1 MLLQRK
7 SNYTAAI
14 YLRISRDDGDKVESD
29 SIQNQRELI
38 REYLKKHPE
47 ITKTSEFVDD
57 GYSGTNFERPSF
69 IRMMSEIEK
78 RRIDCV
84 VVKDLSRFGR
94 NYIETGKYLERIFPM
109 YEVRFLSVNDNYDS
123 MDDKNDAEQIV
134 IPFKN
139 LINDAYCRDIS
150 LKIRS
155 QLDVK
160 RRNGQ
165 FIGSFAGYGYKKH
178 PNNKNKLVIDEYAAG
193 IVRTI
198 FNMKL
203 EGYSAGKIADWLN
216 AAEVQ
221 TPFEYKR
228 ACGFNYNSGY
238 RISQNPVWNASSVT
252 RILTNECY
260 TGMMVQGINR
270 KINYKVKES
279 RPVDAGEWIKVADTH
294 DAIIPRN
301 IFDSVQELLRLDTR
315 TAPGEDM
322 VNVFSGLVR
331 CGDCEQNMVKRSTTK
346 KGKKYYYYHCT
357 TYKNT
362 GDCSAHLIS
371 VDKLY
376 EVVLAQVQFQIKKLI
391 QADNL
396 LKEVDALP
404 NGNFKLQALQ
414 EQSVSLEKEI
424 ARYTE
429 LKVKLYTDMSDKLIS
444 KDEYEELNKR
454 FSQKIEAAR
463 RAQAEIEQQ
472 KGKLNLSYIHKQG
485 WVEEFKQ
492 YGNIETLD
500 RKTAIALIEK
510 IIVYD
515 KDTIEICFRY
525 RDEMEL
531 LISAAEEYAKQMVGG
546 YAV

>member
-1 MLLQRK
+1 MRLQRK
-7 SNYTAAI
+7 STYTAAI

-84 VVKDLSRFGR
+84 IVKDLSRFGR

-123 MDDKNDAEQIV
+123 MDEKNDADQIV

-178 PNNKNKLVIDEYAAG
+178 PNNRNKLIIDEYAAG

-216 AAEVQ
+216 ATEVQ

-238 RISQNPVWNASSVT
+238 RISQHPVWNASSVT

-260 TGMMVQGINR
+260 T
-270 KINYKVKES
+270 
-279 RPVDAGEWIKVADTH
+279 
-294 DAIIPRN
+294 
-301 IFDSVQELLRLDTR
+301 
-315 TAPGEDM
+315 
-322 VNVFSGLVR
+322 
-331 CGDCEQNMVKRSTTK
+331 
-346 KGKKYYYYHCT
+346 
-357 TYKNT
+357 
-362 GDCSAHLIS
+362 
-371 VDKLY
+371 
-376 EVVLAQVQFQIKKLI
+376 
-391 QADNL
+391 
-396 LKEVDALP
+396 
-404 NGNFKLQALQ
+404 
-414 EQSVSLEKEI
+414 
-424 ARYTE
+424 
-429 LKVKLYTDMSDKLIS
+429 
-444 KDEYEELNKR
+444 
-454 FSQKIEAAR
+454 
-463 RAQAEIEQQ
+463 
-472 KGKLNLSYIHKQG
+472 
-485 WVEEFKQ
+485 
-492 YGNIETLD
+492 
-500 RKTAIALIEK
+500 
-510 IIVYD
+510 
-515 KDTIEICFRY
+515 
-525 RDEMEL
+525 
-531 LISAAEEYAKQMVGG
+531 
-546 YAV
+546 

>member
-1 MLLQRK
+1 MRLHRK
-7 SNYTAAI
+7 TNYSAAI

-29 SIQNQRELI
+29 SIQNQRDLI
-38 REYLKKHPE
+38 REFLKKHPE
-47 ITKTSEFVDD
+47 ITKTTEFIDD
-57 GYSGTNFERPSF
+57 GYSGTNFKRPAF
-69 IRMMSEIEK
+69 IRMMSEIEN

-94 NYIETGKYLERIFPM
+94 NYIETGKYLERVFPM
-109 YEVRFLSVNDNYDS
+109 YEVRFLSINDNYDS
-123 MDDKNDAEQIV
+123 MDDKSDAEQIV

-165 FIGSFAGYGYKKH
+165 FIGSFAGYGYKKD
-178 PNNKNKLVIDEYAAG
+178 PNNKNKLIVDEYAAK

-216 AAEVQ
+216 SMEVL
-221 TPFEYKR
+221 TPFTYKR
-228 ACGFNYNSGY
+228 ACGFNFNSGY
-238 RISQNPVWNASSVT
+238 RIRQTPIWNASSVT
-252 RILTNECY
+252 RILTNESY
-260 TGMMVQGINR
+260 TGMMVQGVNR
-270 KINYKVKES
+270 KINYKVKEI
-279 RPVDAGEWIKVADTH
+279 RPVAEEEWIKVADTH
-294 DAIIPRN
+294 EAIIPRT
-301 IFDSVQELLRLDTR
+301 IFDRVQELLQLDTR
-315 TAPGEDM
+315 TTPGEDS
-322 VNVFSGLVR
+322 VNLFSGLVR

-357 TYKNT
+357 TYKNN
-362 GDCSAHLIS
+362 GECSAHLIS
-371 VDKLY
+371 VDRLY
-376 EVVLAQVQFQIKKLI
+376 EVVLAGVQLQIKKLV

-396 LKEVDALP
+396 LKAIDALP
-404 NGNFKLQALQ
+404 ENNFKIKALKD
-414 EQSVSLEKEI
+414 QSLLLEKEI

-429 LKVKLYTDMSDKLIS
+429 LKVKLYTDMSDQLIT
-444 KDEYEELNKR
+444 KDEYEDLNKR

-463 RAQAEIEQQ
+463 KAQAEIEQQ
-472 KGKLNLSYIHKQG
+472 KSKLNLSYIHGQS

-492 YGNIETLD
+492 YGNIESLD
-500 RKTAIALIEK
+500 RKTATALLEK
-510 IIVYD
+510 IVVYD

-531 LISAAEEYAKQMVGG
+531 LISAAEEYANRKIGG

>member
-1 MLLQRK
+1 MRLQRK
-7 SNYTAAI
+7 STYTAAI

-47 ITKTSEFVDD
+47 ITKTAEFIDD

-123 MDDKNDAEQIV
+123 MDEKNDADQIV

-178 PNNKNKLVIDEYAAG
+178 PNNRNKLIIDEYAAG

-216 AAEVQ
+216 ASEVQ

-294 DAIIPRN
+294 EAIIPRN

-315 TAPGEDM
+315 TAPGEEM

-376 EVVLAQVQFQIKKLI
+376 DAVLAQVQLQIKKLT
-391 QADNL
+391 QADSL

-414 EQSVSLEKEI
+414 EQTVSLEKEI

-444 KDEYEELNKR
+444 RDEYEELNKR

-463 RAQAEIEQQ
+463 RAQVEIEQQ

-531 LISAAEEYAKQMVGG
+531 LISAAEEYAKQMMGG